1 MSQSVRC
8 RIAAGKPLQGRAEI
22 LWGIAKNI
30 EETRLRTPTKVPAS
44 FRKPVSSVT
53 RGSDRSHRQ
62 FLRNKLSGK
71 RVTQNAKVRYGTGQP
86 QILTLARRLVVWDC
100 LA

>member
-8 RIAAGKPLQGRAEI
+8 RIATGKPLQGRAEI

-30 EETRLRTPTKVPAS
+30 EETRLRTPTKAPDP
-44 FRKPVSSVT
+44 FRKPGSSVT
-53 RGSDRSHRQ
+53 RGSDRSYRK

-71 RVTQNAKVRYGTGQP
+71 RVVRNEKFRRGTGYA
-86 QILTLARRLVVWDC
+86 QILPLARRLAVWD
-100 LA
+100 